1 MKGVLSV
8 EVEIP
13 SLRVLIESEIPE
25 AEWIKERFEQFN
37 FIEEWRLK
45 AMCHV
50 QSYPRCIARAFA
62 KKVRAIELQVGDLV
76 LKEVRVNL
84 PDPKGKF
91 RLNWDGPFVVK
102 RITPEYTLRLIN
114 MDGEELPEPINAD
127 QVKKYY
133 A

>member
-25 AEWIKERFEQFN
+25 AEWIKERFEQSN
-37 FIEEWRLK
+37 FIEEWRRK

-50 QSYPRCIARAFA
+50 QSYSRCIARAFA

-76 LKEVRVNL
+76 LKEVQVNL

-91 RLNWDGPFVVK
+91 RLNWVRREKD
-102 RITPEYTLRLIN
+102 YTWIYTST
-114 MDGEELPEPINAD
+114 D
-127 QVKKYY
+127 QHGWRRTS
-133 A
+133 

>member
-1 MKGVLSV
+1 
-8 EVEIP
+8 
-13 SLRVLIESEIPE
+13 
-25 AEWIKERFEQFN
+25 
-37 FIEEWRLK
+37 
-45 AMCHV
+45 MCHV

-62 KKVRAIELQVGDLV
+62 KKVRAIELQV

-102 RITPEYTLRLIN
+102 RITPGYTLRLIN
-114 MDGEELPEPINAD
+114 MDGEELPEPLNAD